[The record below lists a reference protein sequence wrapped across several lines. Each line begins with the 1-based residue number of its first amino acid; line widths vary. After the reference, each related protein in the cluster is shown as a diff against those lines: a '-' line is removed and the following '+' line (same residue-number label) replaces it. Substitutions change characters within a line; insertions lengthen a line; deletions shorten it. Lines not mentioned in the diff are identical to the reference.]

1 MTAADPLLSVIIS
14 THNRAALVGDALRS
28 VLEQSADRLELIVV
42 DDGSSD
48 HTAEVVQAFGALVRY
63 LRQDNAGPAA
73 ARNHG
78 VRLARGAVLGFLDD
92 DDLWAPGRLSL
103 QLPHLLADP
112 RLDGVLGRTQ
122 RMIRADRL
130 HEHRSHEHGSHEH
143 GSHVNR
149 PFVVYREPVELYSL
163 GCALFRRAAFDRVGP
178 LDEKMRHAEDDD
190 WFMRAR
196 ALGLR
201 MQFLPEVSLYYRFHD
216 GNLSY
221 DKREK
226 QPYLLRLVKNRLDR
240 IRKGEKS

>member
-1 MTAADPLLSVIIS
+1 MIAGENLLSVVIS
-14 THNRAALVGDALRS
+14 THNRAALVGDAIRS
-28 VLEQSADRLELIVV
+28 VLDQPWRELGCALEVVVV

-48 HTAEVVQAFGALVRY
+48 HTAKVVQAFGSPIRY

-78 VRLARGAVLGFLDD
+78 VRLARGELLGFLDD

-112 RLDGVLGRTQ
+112 GLSPGLDIVLGHTQ
-122 RMIRADRL
+122 RMIRADKSRAD
-130 HEHRSHEHGSHEH
+130 S
-143 GSHVNR
+143 
-149 PFVVYREPVELYSL
+149 PFVDYRDPVELYSL

-201 MQFLPEVSLYYRFHD
+201 MRFLPEVSLYYRFHD

-221 DKREK
+221 ARQER

-240 IRKGEKS
+240 IRKGEGKPGVES